1 MGGVGRG
8 DFALEIC
15 SLVSISEVFLTID
28 LRGDRDLAEF
38 RSELFPEVD
47 GVEVMVE
54 AVPSSSLLILRR
66 IGVC

>member
-1 MGGVGRG
+1 M
-8 DFALEIC
+8 
-15 SLVSISEVFLTID
+15 SIAEVFLTIG

-47 GVEVMVE
+47 EVEVVVE